1 MILNNQQVTEE
12 IKIGNQKISRNKW
25 QRNHNSTKP
34 MGYSKSSS
42 KREVYSNT
50 ILSQE
55 TRKHQIDYSI
65 SKEAG
70 KRRRKKTT
78 KSQKE
83 TNHKDQSRNKWKRY
97 EGNNSKD

>member
-42 KREVYSNT
+42 KREVYSIT
-50 ILSQE
+50 
-55 TRKHQIDYSI
+55 TYT
-65 SKEAG
+65 
-70 KRRRKKTT
+70 KK
-78 KSQKE
+78 
-83 TNHKDQSRNKWKRY
+83 
-97 EGNNSKD
+97 